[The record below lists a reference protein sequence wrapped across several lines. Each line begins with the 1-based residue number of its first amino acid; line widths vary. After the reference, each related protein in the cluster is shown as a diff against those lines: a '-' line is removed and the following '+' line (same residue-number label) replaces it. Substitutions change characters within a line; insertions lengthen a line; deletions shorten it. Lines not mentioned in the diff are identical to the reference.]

1 MTLRS
6 FYRLALLGPLVGM
19 SLAILLRR
27 LTAPETPSPGR
38 MLLPGSLARGLVAYL
53 LVATWLWLELGRRPD
68 PALRPLVWRAPLL
81 YLGAT
86 WLLAALLAAAH
97 GWLGAL
103 LPERLGLILLRAVV
117 HLVVGYGYLALV
129 HVALGGL
136 RASGV
141 LPPPA
146 ERPS

>member
-1 MTLRS
+1 MAMTLRS

-27 LTAPETPSPGR
+27 LTAPETGR
-38 MLLPGSLARGLVAYL
+38 MLLPGSHARGLVAYL
-53 LVATWLWLELGRRPD
+53 LVGTWLWLELGRRPE
-68 PALRPLVWRAPLL
+68 PALRPLVWRVPLL

-117 HLVVGYGYLALV
+117 HLVLGYGYLVLV
-129 HVALGGL
+129 HVALSGL

-141 LPPPA
+141 VPPPA